1 MDTKRPDVSLTT
13 GSYRAL
19 TYLLLFGLAITVP
32 LVLLFGALLVQ
43 SASVQRVQMESRV
56 SQVRDALVS
65 DIDRE
70 FDRDIT
76 ILNTL
81 ATSEA
86 LSDEDW
92 PAFYKQAE
100 AGLQGRAY
108 LVLIDAKGRQLVNTF
123 VPYGKQPA
131 VTGDP
136 ETLRRILE
144 TRKPAVSNLF
154 TSLVVKKP
162 VFNISIPILQD
173 NKVRYVMSLG
183 LLPDDVSALL
193 DAQKLG
199 PEWVTLIWDSNGVLL
214 ARSQDN
220 LRFVGKRV
228 PQNMREQDMRAV
240 VRTTNLDGVDVL
252 HATARSQLSGWGVG
266 VNVPYSMV
274 TEQMRHSLLLWA
286 GAGLFAILVALAA
299 GSFFA
304 RQVTTSLSIAANAA
318 AAFGRGD
325 AFPLT
330 GSRLKEAGAFL
341 VTLKHAQQAREK
353 SEQNARDAQERL
365 SGLID
370 SAMDAVLA
378 VDAQQQIVLF
388 NPAAEEMFCCRASEA
403 IGSSLE
409 RFIPDRFHSAHRRHI
424 ERFGETGVTNRSMS
438 RPGTL
443 WGLRENGEEFPIEA
457 TISQVTVGD
466 RKLFTVIL
474 RDISERKRAETELQI
489 ERDRLS
495 LALTT
500 GKMGVYEVD
509 LSQNTLWLSPESY
522 SLLGTPH
529 DFSASPDAF
538 VELVHPQDRELLL
551 QHVKGSIQTHEL
563 INHEFRIMR
572 TDGSGCWVSCQGQA
586 DYNEMGRAV
595 RHSGLLVD
603 ITSRKQSEQMV
614 RRFERLSA
622 AARLS
627 AAMAHEINNP
637 LAGALNLIYL
647 AKTAPG
653 ISDAAVELLTGAE
666 QELERV
672 AHAARQTLGFYR
684 ESTSP
689 ERIDV
694 PSLVESVL
702 ELCSAKLV
710 SKHISIQRAF
720 GECTPIH
727 GVRGEVRQAVSN
739 VIANAIDAVPKGGVI
754 VIGAHSVPGDKEGAA
769 EIVIADN
776 GPGIGVGDIDNVFE
790 PFFTTK
796 GGTGMGLGL
805 WVTRDI
811 VERHGG
817 TITVSTRDE
826 ESELRGATVTV
837 RLPRAHRPL
846 KNDSKESVS
855 RASEEGERAA
865 H

>member
-1 MDTKRPDVSLTT
+1 MNARRPDMPTT

-19 TYLLLFGLAITVP
+19 TYLLLLALAITAP

-56 SQVRDALVS
+56 SQVCDALVS

-76 ILNTL
+76 ILHTL

-92 PAFYKQAE
+92 PAFYEQAK

-108 LVLIDAKGRQLVNTF
+108 LVLVDAKGRQLVNTY
-123 VPYGKQPA
+123 VPYGQQPA

-162 VFNISIPILQD
+162 VFNVSIPIVQD

-183 LLPDDVSALL
+183 LLPEDVSALL
-193 DAQKLG
+193 NAQKLG

-214 ARSQDN
+214 ARSQEDSQ
-220 LRFVGKRV
+220 FVGKHV
-228 PQNMREQDMRAV
+228 PKNMREQDQRAV

-286 GAGLFAILVALAA
+286 GAGLFAIIVAFVAA
-299 GSFFA
+299 LFFA
-304 RQVTTSLSIAANAA
+304 RKVTTSLSVAADAA
-318 AAFGRGD
+318 AAFGRGE

-330 GSRLKEAGAFL
+330 GSRLKEADAFL
-341 VTLKHAQQAREK
+341 VTLKEAQ
-353 SEQNARDAQERL
+353 QNARDTQERL

-378 VDAQQQIVLF
+378 IDAQQQIVLF
-388 NPAAEEMFCCRASEA
+388 NPAAEQMFRCRASDA
-403 IGSSLE
+403 KGSSLE
-409 RFIPDRFHSAHRRHI
+409 RFIPDRFHGAHRRHI
-424 ERFGETGVTNRSMS
+424 EKFGETGVTNRSMS

-443 WGLRENGEEFPIEA
+443 WGLREGGEEFPIEA

-474 RDISERKRAETELQI
+474 RDISERKRAEAELQK

-495 LALTT
+495 LALTA
-500 GKMGVYEVD
+500 GKMGVYEMD
-509 LSQNTLWLSPESY
+509 LAQNTLWLSPESY
-522 SLLGTPH
+522 SLLGTTYH
-529 DFSASPDAF
+529 DFSASPESF
-538 VELVHPQDRELLL
+538 VGLVHPQDRDLLL
-551 QHVKGSIQTHEL
+551 QHIKGTIEAHGT
-563 INHEFRIMR
+563 INHEFRVLPP
-572 TDGSGCWVSCQGQA
+572 DGRECWVSCQGQVE
-586 DYNEMGRAV
+586 YNETGRAV

-627 AAMAHEINNP
+627 TAMAHEINNP
-637 LAGALNLIYL
+637 LAGVVNLVYL
-647 AKTAPG
+647 AKTVPG
-653 ISDAAVELLTGAE
+653 TSDAVTELLARAE
-666 QELERV
+666 RELERV
-672 AHAARQTLGFYR
+672 AHAAQQTLGFYR
-684 ESTSP
+684 ESNAP
-689 ERIDV
+689 ERIDI
-694 PSLVESVL
+694 PGLIESVL
-702 ELCSAKLV
+702 ELHSTKLV
-710 SKHISIQRAF
+710 SYHISIERVF
-720 GECTPIH
+720 GECAPIQ
-727 GVRGEVRQAVSN
+727 GVRGEIRQAVSN
-739 VIANAIDAVPKGGVI
+739 VIANAIEALAKGGVI
-754 VIGAHSVPGDKEGAA
+754 VIGVHSVSEKKDAAA

-776 GPGIGVGDIDNVFE
+776 GPGIPAGDVDKVFE

-796 GGTGMGLGL
+796 GTTGMGLGL
-805 WVTRDI
+805 WVTKDI

-817 TITVSTRDE
+817 TITVSTHE
-826 ESELRGATVTV
+826 EGSELRGATVTI
-837 RLPRAHRPL
+837 RLPRAPRIRRNEA
-846 KNDSKESVS
+846 KISVKMP
-855 RASEEGERAA
+855 SEEGEPAA
-865 H
+865 Q

>member
-1 MDTKRPDVSLTT
+1 MDTKQPDRSPKT

-19 TYLLLFGLAITVP
+19 TYLSLFGLAITVP

-81 ATSEA
+81 ATSKA
-86 LSDEDW
+86 LSEEDW
-92 PAFYKQAE
+92 PSFYKQAK

-123 VPYGKQPA
+123 VPYGEQPA

-162 VFNISIPILQD
+162 VFNISIPILQ
-173 NKVRYVMSLG
+173 NNRVRYVMSLG

-214 ARSQDN
+214 ARSRDN
-220 LRFVGKRV
+220 SRFVGERV
-228 PQNMREQDMRAV
+228 PQNMREHDKRAV

-286 GAGLFAILVALAA
+286 GAGLFAIMVALVA

-304 RQVTTSLSIAANAA
+304 RQVTSSLSIATDAA
-318 AAFGRGD
+318 AAFGRGE

-330 GSRLKEAGAFL
+330 GSRLKEAGTFL

-353 SEQNARDAQERL
+353 SEQDARDAQERL

-378 VDAQQQIVLF
+378 VDGQQQIVLF
-388 NPAAEEMFCCRASEA
+388 NPAAEEMFRCRASDA

-409 RFIPDRFHSAHRRHI
+409 RFIPDRFHSAHRLHI
-424 ERFGETGVTNRSMS
+424 QRFDETGVTNRSMS

-457 TISQVTVGD
+457 TISQVKVGD
-466 RKLFTVIL
+466 KKLFTVIL
-474 RDISERKRAETELQI
+474 RDISERKRAENELQT

-495 LALTT
+495 LALTA

-509 LSQNTLWLSPESY
+509 LAQNALWLSPESY
-522 SLLGTPH
+522 SLLGTTPH

-538 VELVHPQDRELLL
+538 IELVHPQDRELLL
-551 QHVKGSIQTHEL
+551 QHIKGSIQTREL
-563 INHEFRIMR
+563 INHEFRIVR
-572 TDGSGCWVSCQGQA
+572 TDGREYWISCQGQA
-586 DYNEMGRAV
+586 DYNQTGRAV

-603 ITSRKQSEQMV
+603 ITLRKQSEQMV

-637 LAGALNLIYL
+637 LAGVVNLIYL

-653 ISDAAVELLTGAE
+653 TSEAVIVLLGRAE

-684 ESTSP
+684 ESSSP
-689 ERIDV
+689 EQIDLPV
-694 PSLVESVL
+694 LIESVL
-702 ELCSAKLV
+702 ELYSTKLV
-710 SKHISIQRAF
+710 SQHISIERAF
-720 GECTPIH
+720 DKCVPIQA
-727 GVRGEVRQAVSN
+727 VRGEVRQAVSN
-739 VIANAIDAVPKGGVI
+739 VLANAIDAVPKGGVI
-754 VIGAHSVPGDKEGAA
+754 LVGVHSVPGNDAA
-769 EIVIADN
+769 EIVVADN
-776 GPGIGVGDIDNVFE
+776 GPGIVVDDVEKIFE

-805 WVTRDI
+805 WVAKDI

-817 TITVSTRDE
+817 SITVAARDAG
-826 ESELRGATVTV
+826 SELRGATFTI
-837 RLPRAHRPL
+837 RFPLAPRSQR
-846 KNDSKESVS
+846 NDPKTPA
-855 RASEEGERAA
+855 ASIT
-865 H
+865 